1 MTIPRTFNQRNL
13 EGIPD
18 EFAEALRHTRP
29 LDNAAVDAL
38 FKPYPNL
45 TERHRAVIS
54 LRFGLLDGMPRTHA
68 EVGKHFDVQRERIRQ
83 IEAHGLAIIRAI
95 HQRNIRAAKNG

>member
-1 MTIPRTFNQRNL
+1 MAIPRTFNQDRL
-13 EGIPD
+13 HGIPD
-18 EFAEALRHTRP
+18 EFAEALRHTGP

-38 FKPYPNL
+38 FTPYPNL

-54 LRFGLLDGMPRTHA
+54 LRFGLLDGIPRTHA
-68 EVGKHFDVQRERIRQ
+68 EVGRHFGVQRERIRQ
-83 IEAHGLAIIRAI
+83 IEAHGLAIVQAI